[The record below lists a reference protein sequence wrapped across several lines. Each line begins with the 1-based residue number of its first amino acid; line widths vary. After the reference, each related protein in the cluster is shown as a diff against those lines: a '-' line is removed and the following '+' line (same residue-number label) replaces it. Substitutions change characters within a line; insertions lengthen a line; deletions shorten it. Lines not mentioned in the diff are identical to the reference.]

1 MDNKQEDSS
10 KNKRTEYVA
19 ETSVKQDKKKT
30 WDEWSRELN
39 IRSSIVRGACVSVK
53 ADPEVPVTKSE
64 FMKAVSGFGSKRH
77 GGSK

>member
-19 ETSVKQDKKKT
+19 ETSVKQDKKT
-30 WDEWSRELN
+30 WDEWSRELD

>member
-19 ETSVKQDKKKT
+19 ETSVKQDKKT